1 MKNFVRRIAVVI
13 GAVALSAGLIGATAV
28 PAHARRRLAR
38 RPGPRLP
45 VAGLIQHLR
54 LETRT
59 RLPPT
64 CLVLAPTPQA
74 RLNSTRAVT
83 AGRCPRDISSD
94 AHGTPEEAPAG

>member
-13 GAVALSAGLIGATAV
+13 GAAALSAGLIGATAV
-28 PAHARRRLAR
+28 PAHADDEGSSIV
-38 RPGPRLP
+38 PPRLP
-45 VAGLIQHLR
+45 VARLTHLR

-83 AGRCPRDISSD
+83 ARSLPS
-94 AHGTPEEAPAG
+94 